1 MVLWRLEE
9 GDLQK
14 DSAGKLEVLEEAVTN
29 SLIAPALGTASFF
42 QGGELKKAVITGCK
56 TFTVSKERLA
66 TLNSW
71 QQLSSL
77 EARTAST
84 CSQE

>member
-14 DSAGKLEVLEEAVTN
+14 DSTGKLEVLEEAVTN

-42 QGGELKKAVITGCK
+42 QGGELK
-56 TFTVSKERLA
+56 
-66 TLNSW
+66 
-71 QQLSSL
+71 
-77 EARTAST
+77 
-84 CSQE
+84 